1 MAQQNTQVSMQ
12 GELRCELA
20 SCAWNTRRP
29 ITVACAPHRS
39 HGLLPKSPVS
49 LRLPEYAYRSA
60 SHVLHPRTQ
69 SFGPKAT
76 RKTMQLC
83 HTTASL
89 LNRHAYKLFPDPDLA
104 PNTTA
109 SGLMPQH
116 LFPFVTHSFV
126 ARTLVA
132 WSSFDEAQT
141 GKVGMTRPVVRHT

>member
-12 GELRCELA
+12 GKLRCELA

-69 SFGPKAT
+69 SFGPKAP

-141 GKVGMTRPVVRHT
+141 GKVGMIRPEVRHT